1 MTVGLII
8 VTIITVYLALAAAA
22 APKLMRLIYQ
32 EKMAVQE
39 QNVIRYERD
48 LAAYNADRTGKT
60 MLPYRVGDVSSMN
73 AREDARYEGFWWSLV
88 WPFSLAFH
96 ALGATAF
103 AQEIAAER
111 AAENAKIIAKYEKL
125 QADTFDKELASA
137 NPPTNLIHRLTR
149 KAHK

>member
-1 MTVGLII
+1 MIAAVILS
-8 VTIITVYLALAAAA
+8 IITAYIIGALVS

-48 LAAYNADRTGKT
+48 LAAYKADRTGKT

-73 AREDARYEGFWWSLV
+73 ARADARHEGFWWSLV
-88 WPFSLAFH
+88 WPFSLTFH

-103 AQEIAAER
+103 AQEIAAEQ
-111 AAENAKIIAKYEKL
+111 ATANAKVINDYEAL
-125 QADTFDKELASA
+125 LAESFDKELAT
-137 NPPTNLIHRLTR
+137 PGPRLLDRIKGRTR
-149 KAHK
+149 